1 MSRLIFKNYGGSF
14 QLRIQ
19 DAQDLEK
26 IQVLD
31 DAHWAATSVPVNSL
45 SCDPAFASYMD
56 TDRNDRIRTD
66 EFRAAL
72 AWLLRFLADRSRLS
86 EASEVLNLSHI
97 DTSHP
102 EGKKLRAAA
111 EQILNNL
118 NSKDAKE
125 ISLAQVRDVRSIMAR
140 ADDNGDGIIPP
151 EATTDS
157 DLAQFITSI
166 METVGS
172 SIDASGKPGISG
184 DQLKAFFDEAEMY
197 LAWKAK
203 GGIPEGR
210 DTTDVMSWGTET
222 PKAYELVA
230 ALSEKI
236 DQFFT
241 QCAMVR
247 FDERTAAQMQLR
259 GKELEEIDFMDN
271 SVMEAR
277 LKDAPLALPDAK
289 GILDLEKIINPVYA
303 GRIQEFKEK
312 VLKRALGEPVRQL
325 TQEQWEKVK
334 AIFAAHRVW
343 LESKQGAKV
352 EKLGQDLLRSY
363 INGPYRQ
370 KVSELIAKDLAAAG
384 DLNQLHNLEKLILY
398 QRWLMELANNFVSFT
413 NLYSPK
419 SRSLF
424 ETGTLIIDGREI
436 TFTMRVQDRQAH
448 KKIAERSFLYLLYLE
463 ITGRNEKEIK
473 FEIVA
478 AVTSGNAG
486 RLHTGKRGVFFTV
499 DGREWDAQV
508 VDIVE
513 NPISLWESVRAPF
526 KQVADLVRGQIDK
539 FTKSRQAKV
548 ETTLTSPSAS
558 GMARDLLLGGGVAIA
573 ALGASFGYVTTAL
586 SKVKP
591 IHILGTLAGLVAVVL
606 LPGII
611 IGFTKIRKRDMSIL
625 LEAAGWAL
633 NAHMRLSATLGRLFT
648 HVPRLPKDARKERGD
663 ALAQFVKDFGY
674 TSFSLKRVVRLVC
687 IMLIALGLIMSL
699 VTFVRLKALF

>member
-184 DQLKAFFDEAEMY
+184 DQLKAFFDEAETY

-203 GGIPEGR
+203 GEIPEGR

-325 TQEQWEKVK
+325 TEEQWEKVK
-334 AIFAAHRVW
+334 AIFAAHPVW
-343 LESKQGAKV
+343 LENKQGAKV

-370 KVSELIAKDLAAAG
+370 KVSDLIGKDLAAAG

-436 TFTMRVQDRQAH
+436 TFTMRVLDRQAH

-478 AVTSGNAG
+478 AVTSGSAG

-648 HVPRLPKDARKERGD
+648 HVPPLPKDARKERGD